1 MFLVSPGENV
11 RQIDWRDD
19 DGFRFD
25 SDGSFAADRASHPMI
40 GMFPQNTVRLH
51 ISSHLGGGGASS
63 HPNYHFFY

>member
-25 SDGSFAADRASHPMI
+25 SDRSFAADRT
-40 GMFPQNTVRLH
+40 GK
-51 ISSHLGGGGASS
+51 GGSI
-63 HPNYHFFY
+63 